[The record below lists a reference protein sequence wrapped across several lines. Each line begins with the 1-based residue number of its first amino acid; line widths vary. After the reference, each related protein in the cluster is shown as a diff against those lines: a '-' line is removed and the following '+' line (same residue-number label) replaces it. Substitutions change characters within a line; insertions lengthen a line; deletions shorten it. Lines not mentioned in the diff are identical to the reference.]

1 MKEPGQ
7 LDFNQPQ
14 TRYITCAGKQEGVS
28 VWGRGTGKSS
38 LIAWDIHEIVQTM
51 PRSCW
56 VIAGSTYKQVLTR
69 TLPSTIS
76 SLERLGYVQNRHFFV
91 GRKPPPT
98 WDWPRPYEGP
108 LAYDHFIIFWNGTG
122 FHLVSLDAGGSSS
135 RGLNVDGFIADEALL
150 LDKDKLDAD
159 LSATNRGNLRYFGDN
174 PKHHGV
180 FVFSSMPYGDVGR
193 WLLEKG
199 NYYES
204 EGIDLVAQR
213 NLLID
218 AQVRFI
224 DATDDEERVTIW
236 RDEVLPAH
244 HAIRYYPT
252 EPTKTSGRLFYSEA
266 NAFDNIRNLGIKY
279 LENQRRFLSDFIFQ
293 IEIMNR
299 RPTTVK
305 GGFYGKLDTR
315 RHVIECANDDFVQSL
330 GYDLAKLSKDD
341 CRSDSD
347 CIPTL
352 PLRIAVDW
360 GARISVLTVAQWHPQ
375 TNTYRFLKGLYVKH
389 PQLIPDLVRRFCD
402 YYGPHLKREVQFIE
416 DAEWG
421 NARRPDSPLTLNEQF
436 IQLVRREGWRVT
448 RFNLGRTPGY
458 PARYQ
463 LAHHLLSEADPR
475 APRLRFNK
483 VNCKE
488 LVTAMLLT
496 PVRQDRKGSIEK
508 DKSSERRESMPA
520 EHATHFTD
528 TFDLHLLSIDQ
539 HVVNLRPDFS
549 SVLIV

>member
-1 MKEPGQ
+1 MIDERI

-14 TRYITCAGKQEGVS
+14 QRYITCAGKAEGYS
-28 VWGRGTGKSS
+28 IWGRGAGKSS

-76 SLERLGYVQNRHFFV
+76 SLERLGYVQNKHFFV

-98 WDWPRPYEGP
+98 WNWPRPYEGP
-108 LAYDHFIIFWNGTG
+108 LSYDHFIIFANGTG

-135 RGLNVDGFIADEALL
+135 RGLNVDGFIADEGLL

-193 WLLEKG
+193 WLLEKSH
-199 NYYES
+199 YYES
-204 EGIDLVAQR
+204 AGIDLVELR
-213 NLLID
+213 NELID
-218 AQVRFI
+218 AQVKFI
-224 DATDDEERVTIW
+224 DATDVDERVSIW
-236 RDEVLPAH
+236 QNEVLPLH
-244 HAIRYYPT
+244 EAIRYFPT
-252 EPTKTSGRLFYSEA
+252 AARGGTFYSEA

-315 RHVIECANDDFVQSL
+315 QHVEEQANDDFVQGL
-330 GYDLAKLSKDD
+330 GYDLAKLRITDSRADAD
-341 CRSDSD
+341 CD
-347 CIPTL
+347 PTL
-352 PLRIAVDW
+352 PLRISVDW
-360 GARISVLTVAQWHPQ
+360 GARISVMTVAQWHPR
-375 TNTYRFLKGLYVKH
+375 TNTYRFLKGMYVKH
-389 PQLIPDLVRRFCD
+389 PLLIPDLVRLFTT
-402 YYGPHLKREVQFIE
+402 YYANHLKRDIQFIE

-421 NARRPDSPLTLNEQF
+421 NARKPDSPLTLNQQF
-436 IQLVRREGWRVT
+436 LELLKKEGWRIT
-448 RFNLGRTPGY
+448 RFNLGRVPGY

-475 APRLRFNK
+475 SPRLRFNK

-488 LVTAMLLT
+488 IITAMLLT
-496 PVRQDRKGSIEK
+496 PVKQDTKGSIAK
-508 DKSSERRESMPA
+508 DKSSERKDSFPA

-528 TFDLHLLSIDQ
+528 TVDLHLLSIDQ
-539 HVVNLRPDFS
+539 HVVQLRPDWS
-549 SVLIV
+549 SVLVV